1 MVSLIGFTA
10 ATLTAL
16 AFLPQVIKA
25 WRTRSAGDLSI
36 GMLVAQSLGVALWI
50 VYGVAIN
57 SVPIMVSNLVTL
69 ALAVILLVFKR
80 VYSPDMRKI

>member
-1 MVSLIGFTA
+1 MVSVIGFTA

-25 WRTRSAGDLSI
+25 WRTRSADDLSI
-36 GMLVAQSLGVALWI
+36 GMLIAQSLGVALWI

-57 SVPIMVSNLVTL
+57 SAPIIGANSVTL
-69 ALAVILLVFKR
+69 ALALMLLLFKR
-80 VYSPDMRKI
+80 LYSPDVEKV